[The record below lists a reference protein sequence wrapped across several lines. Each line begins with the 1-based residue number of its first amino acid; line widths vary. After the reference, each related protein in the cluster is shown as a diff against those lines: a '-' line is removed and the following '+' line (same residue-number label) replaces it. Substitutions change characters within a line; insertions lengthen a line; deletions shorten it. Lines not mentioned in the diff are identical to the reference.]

1 MVRKL
6 LFVSLALLS
15 ACASQPKKSEVF
27 VNQLAAMLAGS
38 YDNIAQSKQDTHPA
52 LRLVIAPV
60 RASFI
65 GEHVFVEQAMQADDV
80 RRALYGRLFVLNPV
94 GDTEKVII
102 GQADF
107 TEPERWRDGHLNR
120 DLFRSLLPQDLRVR
134 TGCEFVVSRDGT
146 GFSGKG
152 GNSCRESVSNGET
165 LRLQLELRLTADGYE
180 QLEHQLND
188 AGQLAKTGLLD
199 PWFRY
204 QRRSDAPW

>member
-1 MVRKL
+1 MVRKWIC
-6 LFVSLALLS
+6 VAMVLLS
-15 ACASQPKKSEVF
+15 GCASQPKKSEVF
-27 VNQLAAMLAGS
+27 VTELAAMLAGS
-38 YDNIAQSKQDTHPA
+38 YDNAAQARQDTHPA

-60 RASFI
+60 RAPFI
-65 GEHVFVEQAMQADDV
+65 GENVFFVQAMQADDL
-80 RRALYGRLFVLNPV
+80 RRAIYWRLFVLNPV
-94 GDTEKVII
+94 GDSERVII

-107 TEPERWRDGHLNR
+107 AEPGRWRDGHLNR

-134 TGCEFVVSRDGT
+134 TGCEFVVARDGA

-152 GNSCRESVSNGET
+152 GSNCRESSSNGET
-165 LRLQLELRLTADGYE
+165 VRLQLSMKLTSDGYE

-188 AGQLAKTGLLD
+188 AGQLASTSLLD